1 MSKNETLTIQNKRI
15 AELQSKRKAMFGA
28 GNKFGMDLRPAM
40 RLNIPVGAGF
50 DLLNAEIII
59 GMKGEYLVNGGLSH
73 STSIAGAGNTF
84 KSTLLEFLSLSAM
97 NKIMSTHD
105 SYKHKY
111 DTENNI
117 SLNGLERFTEQFE
130 YLPENMILGEDAR
143 WTITNKATIYAG
155 EWLDQIRVEL
165 MNKSTSKDMQIEFNA
180 FKDYRTGG
188 VLKLPVPTFYDIDS
202 LSELEGSASAEM
214 VEEKGIDG
222 SETAFMKQGAL
233 KTKLLS
239 ILTNLSIKTNTYIGL
254 TAQIGQKVSM
264 DTMADKYSPPPKS
277 STYINQNTKVKS
289 VSDKFFFLPLTSLIV
304 KKSSPLVNQ
313 ATKTVEFPMSSE
325 NELSTDLH
333 VLDVVP
339 YRNKSGVSGQILKV
353 VVSQK
358 DGVLPALTDFYN
370 CKENKFGI
378 EGSNTSYNFIIYPDV
393 KMGRTT
399 VRRKLD
405 DDRRLARAAEITHNL
420 LQTKYMRYVIDN
432 DLYCEPD
439 VLYKDIKDLGYNW
452 ETLLDTR
459 GWYAPDNYAE
469 YLLPYLSIV
478 DLLYIRKGKVPFW
491 YDKSTLKNKKEK

>member
-1 MSKNETLTIQNKRI
+1 MSKNEKVNNIKPL
-15 AELQSKRKAMFGA
+15 FG
-28 GNKFGMDLRPAM
+28 GGRKFGMDLRPAM
-40 RLNIPVGAGF
+40 RLNLPVGAGF
-50 DLLNAEIII
+50 DLLNAEVVI
-59 GMKGEYLVNGGLSH
+59 GMKGEFIVNGGLAH

-84 KSTLLEFLSLSAM
+84 KSTLLEFLTLSAM

-117 SLNGLERFTEQFE
+117 SLSGLERFTEQFE
-130 YLPENMILGEDAR
+130 YLPDGMILGDDPR
-143 WTITNKATIYAG
+143 WTITNKATIFAG
-155 EWLDQIRVEL
+155 EWLDAIRKEL
-165 MNKSTSKDMQIEFNA
+165 MDKSTSKDMQIEFNA
-180 FKDYRTGG
+180 FRDYRTGKA
-188 VLKLPVPTFYDIDS
+188 LILPVPTFYDIDS
-202 LSELEGSASAEM
+202 LSELEGASSAEM

-277 STYINQNTKVKS
+277 STYINANTKVKS

-304 KKSSPLVNQ
+304 KKSSPLINPT
-313 ATKTVEFPMSSE
+313 TKTVEFPMSSD

-339 YRNKSGVSGQILKV
+339 YRNKSGVSGQVLKV

-358 DGVLPALTDFYN
+358 DGVLPELTDFYN
-370 CKENKFGI
+370 CKENKFGL
-378 EGSNTSYNFIIYPDV
+378 EGPNTSYNFIIYPDV

-399 VRRKLD
+399 VRRKLKED
-405 DDRRLARAAEITHNL
+405 YKLARAAEITHNL
-420 LQTKYMRYVIDN
+420 LQSKYLRYTIDN
-432 DLYCEPD
+432 DLYCEPE
-439 VLYKDIKDLGYNW
+439 VLYKDIIALGYDW
-452 ETLLDTR
+452 DVLLNTR
-459 GWYAPDNYAE
+459 GWYAPDNYAK
-469 YLLPYLSIV
+469 YLLPYLSIY
-478 DLLYIRKGKVPFW
+478 DLLWMRKGIVPFW
-491 YDKSTLKNKKEK
+491 YDKSTLKTKEAA